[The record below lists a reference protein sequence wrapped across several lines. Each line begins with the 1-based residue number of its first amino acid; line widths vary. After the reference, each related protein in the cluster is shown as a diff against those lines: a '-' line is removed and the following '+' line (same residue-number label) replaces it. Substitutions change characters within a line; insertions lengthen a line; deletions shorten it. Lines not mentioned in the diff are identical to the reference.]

1 MPSSPGIQ
9 QYDPTSQQPYQAFQ
23 APEVAPPPP
32 PKSFEQQP
40 GYQFTGAPTTKL
52 GAIAGVLDNIFR
64 GYMRGKQEAGVYQ
77 AMKMKAKTDNLQ
89 NSYNQDAKLLYDM
102 AQAGVDPNSAEFK
115 QAVSAVQGS
124 WGALQDWI
132 GQHVN
137 GDETKSKKKSKG
149 KTVDQ
154 QQPQQQ
160 GINMADLQSPDP
172 EVRARALYQMR
183 QKMGPPVLWQVQ
195 QFYTPEAKQ
204 FRQARQQAVD
214 VTTKQ
219 LSHESSVADAQ
230 AVIDNLRKKPES
242 QWNDQERQQYQMA
255 NDLVN
260 PPKLGEEALR
270 SADELLRKAS
280 ADPGYKFSDHD
291 REMLRAAGYSIDPK
305 KTTHVTAR
313 GEIIQSDEYG
323 NFEIVRGPEKEYDPA
338 WMHRAPGGG
347 ASGADKNYQ
356 KWRAYYKEHYP
367 DMPDQDVDAMAR
379 RKVEG
384 SSQIGAGETAH
395 NAITEPKQFDNDVL
409 SLAIDNLRRM
419 PKYSDPKTTKFPN
432 LDDALANIV
441 GQGDDGYQYHGRK
454 DLGQPD
460 KGGKY
465 SGAVTEDQLKE
476 LERDLQVQIR
486 TVMTS
491 QKLQGMSREERR
503 AALNRMMPLFGPAA
517 QGSATPPA
525 SPQAPGAT
533 NPASSS
539 FTAPGGSNQFMA
551 TPNPTGLKES
561 GNLPIWNRPTV
572 RNDDG
577 THSSEYSTSF
587 RDEKTGYEVLV
598 PTVVNGK
605 FLTPDGKK
613 PREGSAEEKAMFR
626 RAWDHYLKT
635 GENLGKFD
643 TPENA
648 DAYSRVLHNRG
659 EQGRNGSKQPKGIV
673 RKSAFLHENPGATD
687 ADWEAVKPQ
696 LKQQGYDPQDK

>member
-1 MPSSPGIQ
+1 MPSVGAQ
-9 QYDPTSQQPYQAFQ
+9 RYDPLNPQPYQAVET
-23 APEVAPPPP
+23 P
-32 PKSFEQQP
+32 QP
-40 GYQFTGAPTTKL
+40 
-52 GAIAGVLDNIFR
+52 
-64 GYMRGKQEAGVYQ
+64 MQ
-77 AMKMKAKTDNLQ
+77 AMPSPIPTDSPQINGAVKTSGAVATIADGILRGFMQGRSMAEASKVMKLKRRTDDLQ
-89 NSYNQDAKLLYDM
+89 NSYNQDAQRLLELT
-102 AQAGVDPNSAEFK
+102 QAGVDPSSPEYKTAK
-115 QAVSAVQGS
+115 SAVDGS
-124 WGALQDWI
+124 WGALMDFY
-132 GQHVN
+132 GQHL
-137 GDETKSKKKSKG
+137 EQPKKKGAKG
-149 KTVDQ
+149 KMERGLKEMLGSQ
-154 QQPQQQ
+154 
-160 GINMADLQSPDP
+160 DP
-172 EVRARALYQMR
+172 MEVSQAWYQVAK
-183 QKMGPPVLWQVQ
+183 QAGPPVLSQVAVAN
-195 QFYTPEAKQ
+195 TPQAQ
-204 FRQARQQAVD
+204 AQRQAAAGTAQNQIAA
-214 VTTKQ
+214 TKLDAQ
-219 LSHESSVADAQ
+219 KISHESSVADAQ

-242 QWNDQERQQYQMA
+242 QWNDQERQQYQTA
-255 NDLVN
+255 QDVVN

-270 SADELLRKAS
+270 SADALLRKAS
-280 ADPGYKFSDHD
+280 ADPNYKFSDRD

-313 GEIIQSDEYG
+313 GEIIQSDESG
-323 NFEIVRGPEKEYDPA
+323 NYEIVRGPEKEYDPA

-347 ASGADKNYQ
+347 AGGADKNYQ

-465 SGAVTEDQLKE
+465 SGAVSEDQLKE

-525 SPQAPGAT
+525 SPQAPGAA

-539 FTAPGGSNQFMA
+539 STAPGGSNQFMA

-572 RNDDG
+572 RNADG

-598 PTVVNGK
+598 PTVVDGK

-643 TPENA
+643 TPDNA
-648 DAYSRVLHNRG
+648 DAYAQVLHNRG
-659 EQGRNGSKQPKGIV
+659 EQGRNGSKQSKGIV